1 MKIQTVHFEN
11 FRLFDKLDINLHP
24 SVNVFIGTNGAGKS
38 AVLDGISL
46 TLKKFIHLLLNGVK
60 KADFIQKSDIKIG
73 EKDARVESKVTFHY
87 DNEVFIEIIT
97 EQKRLNKEKQH
108 DLFEVISDLGSNFR
122 ERASSMAYIT
132 PILVYYN
139 YDRMSVGNEMK
150 SKNVEY
156 EEKAFYT
163 YHNAFATGTN
173 IYKDFVEWFENAEN
187 YENHIIIK
195 EDVSYKSPDL
205 TAVRNAISSFLTK
218 LSGIKIE
225 NLTIKRAF
233 DSKEFAVNKKTIP
246 DLILSKNGQELSFSQ
261 LSAGEKNILIL
272 VADIARRLAI
282 AQHGLENILLGIGI
296 VLIDEIDLHLHPS
309 WQRNILSALHHTFPN
324 IQFIVTTHS
333 PQVLSNVAKESVFI
347 LNDGKLV
354 AETPHTEG
362 RDSNSI
368 LFELFGEEK
377 RPILYRKKLEGFYDE
392 LAAEN
397 IENAEQILAELT
409 EKWGQYDTEIVRAN
423 LYLNDA
429 KN

>member
-1 MKIQTVHFEN
+1 MKIQTIHFEN

-24 SVNVFIGTNGAGKS
+24 SINVFIGTNGAGKS
-38 AVLDGISL
+38 AVLDGINL
-46 TLKKFIHLLLNGVK
+46 TLRKFVHLLLNGAR

-73 EKDARVESKVTFHY
+73 EKEARVESKVTFHY

-97 EQKRLNKEKQH
+97 EQKRLDKEKLY
-108 DLFEVISDLGSNFR
+108 DLFEVISDFRSNFI

-139 YDRMSVGNEMK
+139 YDRMSVGNETK
-150 SKNVEY
+150 PKHIAY
-156 EEKAFYT
+156 EEREFFT
-163 YHNAFATGTN
+163 YHNAFATSTN
-173 IYKDFVEWFENAEN
+173 IYRDFVDWFENAEN
-187 YENHIIIK
+187 YENDRRIK
-195 EDVSYKSPDL
+195 QDTNYRSQNL
-205 TAVRNAISSFLTK
+205 AAVRNAISSFLTK

-233 DSKEFAVNKKTIP
+233 DSKEFVVNKKAIP
-246 DLILSKNGQELSFSQ
+246 NLTLIKNGQELSFSQ
-261 LSAGEKNILIL
+261 LSAGEKNIFIL

-282 AQHGLENILLGIGI
+282 AQYGLENVLLGIGI

-377 RPILYRKKLEGFYDE
+377 RPVLYRKKLESFYDE

-397 IENAEQILAELT
+397 IEKAEQILAELT

-429 KN
+429 KP